1 MLIFRAW
8 ATCARAKGHLINRK
22 RREIF
27 RLLRRGGAAEVI
39 LDIRLSRLL
48 SAMDLA
54 ENMLFYAFNLTPHHF
69 LLSDQKSKILKTTK
83 FIQLEY

>member
-8 ATCARAKGHLINRK
+8 ATCVRARGHLINRK

-48 SAMDLA
+48 SAM
-54 ENMLFYAFNLTPHHF
+54 EYSGEYAFLC
-69 LLSDQKSKILKTTK
+69 L
-83 FIQLEY
+83 